1 MVCEALG
8 GSVAAFALRRLLE
21 GLLVLLLVSAITFFL
36 INLAPGGPSA
46 AVSLEKTAAQREAL
60 YHQFGLDKP
69 VPVRYLD
76 WLGGVLRG
84 DLGTSLNQGLPV
96 SSLLEQRMWN
106 TLQLALTTLVLTT
119 LLGMGLG
126 IAAALYKNRWPDHL
140 ISGVATLGMSI
151 PGFWLGILAIIVFAV
166 QLKLFPSS
174 GIFSVG
180 AEFSLLDRLRHLVL
194 PAGVLAFTLMPN
206 VVRVT
211 RSALLEVMSS
221 DYVRT
226 ARAKGVAERVVLL
239 KHTLKNALVPV
250 IAILGL
256 ITTVLFSG
264 SVVIESVFGW
274 AGLGRLAIEAAN
286 GRDYPVI
293 LGVTLVAGAVVVMVN
308 FLVDLLYA
316 AVDPRISHE

>member
-1 MVCEALG
+1 M
-8 GSVAAFALRRLLE
+8 AAFALRRLLE
-21 GLLVLLLVSAITFFL
+21 GFLVLLLVSAITFFL

-76 WLGGVLRG
+76 WLGVLRG

-96 SSLLEQRMWN
+96 RSLLEQRMWN

-140 ISGVATLGMSI
+140 ISGVATLGMSV

-180 AEFSLLDRLRHLVL
+180 AEFSLLDRLRHLAL
-194 PAGVLAFTLMPN
+194 PAACWP
-206 VVRVT
+206 
-211 RSALLEVMSS
+211 
-221 DYVRT
+221 
-226 ARAKGVAERVVLL
+226 
-239 KHTLKNALVPV
+239 
-250 IAILGL
+250 
-256 ITTVLFSG
+256 
-264 SVVIESVFGW
+264 
-274 AGLGRLAIEAAN
+274 
-286 GRDYPVI
+286 
-293 LGVTLVAGAVVVMVN
+293 
-308 FLVDLLYA
+308 
-316 AVDPRISHE
+316 SH

>member
-1 MVCEALG
+1 M
-8 GSVAAFALRRLLE
+8 AAFALRRLLE
-21 GLLVLLLVSAITFFL
+21 GFLVLLLVSAITFFL

-96 SSLLEQRMWN
+96 RSLLEQRMWN

-140 ISGVATLGMSI
+140 ISGVATLGMSV

-293 LGVTLVAGAVVVMVN
+293 LGVTLVAGAVVVTVN

>member
-1 MVCEALG
+1 M
-8 GSVAAFALRRLLE
+8 AAFALRRLLE
-21 GLLVLLLVSAITFFL
+21 GFLVLLLVSAITFFL

-96 SSLLEQRMWN
+96 RALLEQRMWN

-140 ISGVATLGMSI
+140 ISGVATLGMSV

-293 LGVTLVAGAVVVMVN
+293 LGVTLVAGAVVVTVN